1 VSQKLYGRE
10 TELKILEESFQR
22 VVSGSSTFE
31 VVIVKGFSGIGKTSL
46 INHLLEKITL
56 AKGEFA
62 SGKFDQFHHDV
73 PYQAF
78 LQALESL
85 ISFTLSRE
93 HNEVERIRQ
102 EILTAVGENGQVVLD
117 IIPSAEA
124 LLGKQPP
131 VLVLPPTETQQRL
144 LNTLTLFISAFCKH
158 KPLILFLD
166 GIQISHVLH
175 HLNLFIPTKF

>member
-1 VSQKLYGRE
+1 
-10 TELKILEESFQR
+10 
-22 VVSGSSTFE
+22 
-31 VVIVKGFSGIGKTSL
+31 
-46 INHLLEKITL
+46 LLEKITL

-93 HNEVERIRQ
+93 HKEVERIRQ
-102 EILTAVGENGQVVLD
+102 EILTVVGENGQVVLD

-131 VLVLPPTETQQRL
+131 VLVLPLAETQQRL
-144 LNTLTLFISAFCKH
+144 LNTLTQFISVFCKH

-166 GIQISHVLH
+166 GIQISHVFH
-175 HLNLFIPTKF
+175 HLNISFQ